1 MARYVDGFVIA
12 VPKRKLGTYRK
23 MARLGAKVWKE
34 HGALEYYECVGE
46 DLEVQFGA
54 MPFPK
59 LARLKKGE
67 TVVFSWIVY
76 RSKKHRNSV
85 NAEVMKDPRMHNSD
99 FQKDMPFEMKRMAFG
114 GFETLVHW

>member
-12 VPKRKLGTYRK
+12 VPKKKLGTYRK

-46 DLEVQFGA
+46 DLEVQYGM

-85 NAEVMKDPRMHNSD
+85 NAKVMKDPRMNNPD

-114 GFETLVHW
+114 GFETLVYW

>member
-12 VPKRKLGTYRK
+12 LPKKKVAAYRK

-34 HGALEYYECVGE
+34 HGALEYYECVGD
-46 DLEVQFGA
+46 DLATPYG

-59 LARLKKGE
+59 LTRLKKGE

-76 RSKKHRNSV
+76 RSKKHRDSV
-85 NAEVMKDPRMHNSD
+85 NAKVMKDPRMNDPELHKS
-99 FQKDMPFEMKRMAFG
+99 MPFDMKRMTAG

>member
-12 VPKRKLGTYRK
+12 VPNKKLGVYRK
-23 MARLGAKVWKE
+23 MA
-34 HGALEYYECVGE
+34 
-46 DLEVQFGA
+46 
-54 MPFPK
+54 K

-85 NAEVMKDPRMHNSD
+85 NARVMKDPRMNNPD

-114 GFETLVHW
+114 GFETLVYW